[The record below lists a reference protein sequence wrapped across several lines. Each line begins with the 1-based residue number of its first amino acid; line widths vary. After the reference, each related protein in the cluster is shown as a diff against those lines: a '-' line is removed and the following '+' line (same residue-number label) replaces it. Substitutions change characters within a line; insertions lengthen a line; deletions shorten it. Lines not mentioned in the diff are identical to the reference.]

1 MSRSDRFGAGRR
13 LSSPGTKVPPNRLA
27 TRATLVVALV
37 VGVVAGLTGLVSS
50 PASAQRKLAGTLTLT
65 VASTHGEPCA
75 DLAAYP
81 DLRNGIAIV
90 VRDSSGNSV
99 GTGRLGVGAAKG
111 LSCVRQL
118 ELGPV
123 PVLAEYRLTIG
134 ATGPFVVTAD
144 ALQASGDL
152 IDLRF
157 GA

>member
-1 MSRSDRFGAGRR
+1 
-13 LSSPGTKVPPNRLA
+13 V

-37 VGVVAGLTGLVSS
+37 AGLLAGVTGVVSS
-50 PASAQRKLAGTLTLT
+50 PASAQRTLAGTLTLT
-65 VASTHGEPCA
+65 VASSHGEPCA

-81 DLRNGIAIV
+81 DLRDGVTII
-90 VRDSSGNSV
+90 VRDASGNSV
-99 GTGRLGVGAAKG
+99 GTGRLGAGQPKG
-111 LSCVRQL
+111 LSCVREL

-123 PVLAEYRLTIG
+123 PVLAEYRLNFG
-134 ATGPFVVTAD
+134 STGPFVVTAE

>member
-13 LSSPGTKVPPNRLA
+13 LSSPGTKVPPNRLV

-37 VGVVAGLTGLVSS
+37 AGLVAGLTGVVSS
-50 PASAQRKLAGTLTLT
+50 PASAQRTLAGTLTLT
-65 VASTHGEPCA
+65 VASSHGEPCA

-81 DLRNGIAIV
+81 DLRDGVAIIV
-90 VRDSSGNSV
+90 SDSLGNSV
-99 GTGRLGVGAAKG
+99 GTGHLGIGEARG

-123 PVLAEYRLTIG
+123 RALAEYRLTIG
-134 ATGPFVVTAD
+134 ATGPFVVTAET
-144 ALQASGDL
+144 LQATGNL